1 MDELDRPQ
9 PPPDFFKRLQ
19 IISAFFCALA
29 VIFVLRLCTT
39 AVLKSAERDIILE
52 RLRVATTLKIP
63 GCRGK
68 ILDRQGNILAW
79 TERQMELVWHVPQNY
94 SQAEFEW
101 AELIRFNSFVPS
113 MPHITRLTDYLG
125 QDIKLCSNQ
134 PFSTPEIWNAIQLVS
149 EHLECHA
156 TFKRCYSNPDLKQM
170 IGETAVNPET
180 NIEEG
185 ISGLELE
192 YDRQLRAGLFKI
204 QLLNNSYRAI
214 LLGDKADGD
223 DIRLNAI
230 YLFQM
235 SNE

>member
-1 MDELDRPQ
+1 MDGQDSLHTAPEFARQL
-9 PPPDFFKRLQ
+9 K
-19 IISAFFCALA
+19 IISIVFCTAA
-29 VIFVLRLCTT
+29 VLFAIRLCAT
-39 AVLKSAERDIILE
+39 AIIKGHEREEILN

-94 SQAEFEW
+94 SEAEYEW
-101 AELIRFNSFVPS
+101 AELIRFNSFAPS

-125 QDIKLCSNQ
+125 QDVKLCSNQ

-156 TFKRCYSNPDLKQM
+156 TFKRCLSNPELKQM
-170 IGETAVNPET
+170 IGETAINPE
-180 NIEEG
+180 NGIEEG

-192 YDRQLRAGLFKI
+192 YDRQLRAGLFEI
-204 QLLNNSYRAI
+204 QLLNNTYRAI
-214 LLGDKADGD
+214 LLDSKADGD

-230 YLFQM
+230 YVF
-235 SNE
+235 

>member
-1 MDELDRPQ
+1 MDEIDRPQ
-9 PPPDFFKRLQ
+9 TPPDFFRRLQ
-19 IISAFFCALA
+19 VISAFFCALA

-39 AVLKSAERDIILE
+39 AVLKGHEREKILTK
-52 RLRVATTLKIP
+52 LRVATTLKIP

-94 SQAEFEW
+94 SEAEFEW
-101 AELIRFNSFVPS
+101 SELIRFHSFAPS
-113 MPHITRLTDYLG
+113 LPHITRLTDYLG
-125 QDIKLCSNQ
+125 QDITLCTNQ
-134 PFSTPEIWNAIQLVS
+134 PFSTPEIWNAIQLVA

-156 TFKRCYSNPDLKQM
+156 TFKRCLSNLDLKQM
-170 IGETAVNPET
+170 IGETVVNPET

-185 ISGLELE
+185 VSGLELE
-192 YDRQLRAGLFKI
+192 YDRQLRAGLFEI
-204 QLLNNSYRAI
+204 QLLNNAYRAI

-230 YLFQM
+230 YVF
-235 SNE
+235 

>member
-1 MDELDRPQ
+1 MDEQDSLQ
-9 PPPDFFKRLQ
+9 TPPDFVRQLR
-19 IISAFFCALA
+19 IIAAVFCAAA
-29 VIFVLRLCTT
+29 VLFAGRLCST
-39 AVLKSAERDIILE
+39 AAIKGQERAEILH

-79 TERQMELVWHVPQNY
+79 TERQMELIWHVPQNY

-101 AELIRFNSFVPS
+101 SELIRFNSFTQS

-125 QDIKLCSNQ
+125 QDITLCTNQ
-134 PFSTPEIWNAIQLVS
+134 PFSTPEIWNAIQLVA

-156 TFKRCYSNPDLKQM
+156 TFKRCLSKPELQQM
-170 IGETAVNPET
+170 IGETTINPET

-185 ISGLELE
+185 VSGLELE
-192 YDRQLRAGLFKI
+192 YDRQLRAGLFEI
-204 QLLNNSYRAI
+204 QLLNNTYRAI
-214 LLGDKADGD
+214 LLDSKGDGD

-230 YLFQM
+230 YVF
-235 SNE
+235 

>member
-1 MDELDRPQ
+1 MDEIDRPQ
-9 PPPDFFKRLQ
+9 TPPDFFRRLQ

-39 AVLKSAERDIILE
+39 AVLKGHEREKILTK
-52 RLRVATTLKIP
+52 LRVATTLKIP

-94 SQAEFEW
+94 SEAEFEW
-101 AELIRFNSFVPS
+101 SELIRFHSFAPS
-113 MPHITRLTDYLG
+113 LPHITRLTDYLG
-125 QDIKLCSNQ
+125 QDITLCTNQ
-134 PFSTPEIWNAIQLVS
+134 LFSTPEIWNAIQLVA

-156 TFKRCYSNPDLKQM
+156 TFKRCLSNPDLKQM
-170 IGETAVNPET
+170 IGETVVNPET

-185 ISGLELE
+185 VSGLELE
-192 YDRQLRAGLFKI
+192 YDRQLRAGLFEI
-204 QLLNNSYRAI
+204 QLLNNAYRAI

-230 YLFQM
+230 YVF
-235 SNE
+235 

>member
-1 MDELDRPQ
+1 MDELDRPHT
-9 PPPDFFKRLQ
+9 PPDFFKRLQ

-39 AVLKSAERDIILE
+39 AVIKSAEREKILE

-192 YDRQLRAGLFKI
+192 YDRQLRAGLFEI

>member
-1 MDELDRPQ
+1 MDELDRPHT
-9 PPPDFFKRLQ
+9 PPDFFKRLQ

-39 AVLKSAERDIILE
+39 AVIKSAEREKILE

-170 IGETAVNPET
+170 IGETAVNPEN

-192 YDRQLRAGLFKI
+192 YDRQLRAGLFEI

-230 YLFQM
+230 YVF
-235 SNE
+235 

>member
-1 MDELDRPQ
+1 MDDHESLHTLPEFDRQ
-9 PPPDFFKRLQ
+9 LK
-19 IISAFFCALA
+19 IIST
-29 VIFVLRLCTT
+29 VLCMT
-39 AVLKSAERDIILE
+39 AVLFAVRLCATAIIKGHEREEILN

-94 SQAEFEW
+94 SEAEYEW
-101 AELIRFNSFVPS
+101 AELIRFNSFAPS
-113 MPHITRLTDYLG
+113 LPHITRLTDFLG

-134 PFSTPEIWNAIQLVS
+134 PFSTQEIWNAIQLLS

-156 TFKRCYSNPDLKQM
+156 TFKRCLSNPDLKQM
-170 IGETAVNPET
+170 IGETAINPET

-185 ISGLELE
+185 VSGLELE
-192 YDRQLRAGLFKI
+192 YDRQLRAGLFEI
-204 QLLNNSYRAI
+204 QLLNNTYRAI
-214 LLGDKADGD
+214 LLDSKADGD

-230 YLFQM
+230 YVF
-235 SNE
+235 

>member
-1 MDELDRPQ
+1 MDELDRPHT
-9 PPPDFFKRLQ
+9 PPDFFKRLQ

-39 AVLKSAERDIILE
+39 AVIKSAEREKILE

-192 YDRQLRAGLFKI
+192 YDRQLRAGLFEI
-204 QLLNNSYRAI
+204 QLLNNRYRAI